1 MTAVDSRPVAPA
13 EPLPDNRRG
22 ILAMLA
28 GMACF
33 VMSDTMMKLAGA
45 EVPVG
50 EIMFIRGAIA
60 TLLILVLAR
69 ISGQLPGLTETLT
82 GPHRWGLIWRT
93 AAEVGA
99 AFCFISGLLS
109 LAFTDAAAIGQFT
122 PLAIT
127 AGAAI
132 FLGEPVGWRR
142 WLATI
147 TGLVGVLLIIKPG
160 TTAFQWPA
168 LWIVGTVLCVT
179 ARDLVTRR
187 LGTALPAMHVTI
199 PALAA
204 VSIAGLVLA
213 PFETWV
219 VPSANTSALLAVSAL
234 GVIGGTYGVVVAM
247 RSGEVSVVGP
257 FRYAVILYALLIGWL
272 VFGER
277 PDGLTIAGIA
287 IVLAAGLYT
296 FHRERVRRADIAA
309 RAALSGERG

>member
-1 MTAVDSRPVAPA
+1 MTAVDSRPPAA

-22 ILAMLA
+22 ILAMLV
-28 GMACF
+28 GMAFF
-33 VMSDTMMKLAGA
+33 VLSDTMMKLAGA
-45 EVPVG
+45 EVPAG
-50 EIMFIRGAIA
+50 QIMFIRGLFA

-69 ISGQLPGLTETLT
+69 MSGQLAGLGETLS
-82 GPHRWGLIWRT
+82 GPHSRGLAWRT

-147 TGLVGVLLIIKPG
+147 AGLAGVLLIIKPG

-168 LWIVGTVLCVT
+168 LWIVATVLCVT

-204 VSIAGLVLA
+204 VSVAGLALA
-213 PFETWV
+213 PFEAWV
-219 VPSANTSALLAVSAL
+219 VPSPATTGLLAVSAL

-257 FRYAVILYALLIGWL
+257 FRYAVILYALVIGWL